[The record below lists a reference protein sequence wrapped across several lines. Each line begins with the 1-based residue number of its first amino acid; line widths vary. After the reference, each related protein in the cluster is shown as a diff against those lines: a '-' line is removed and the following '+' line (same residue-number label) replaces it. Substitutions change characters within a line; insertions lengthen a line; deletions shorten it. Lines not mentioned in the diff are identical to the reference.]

1 MSLRYTLQYK
11 TNNQQQRRT
20 AMTTE
25 TIRTE
30 IIRQF
35 EDLRFLLSEGI
46 RTGEL
51 QPMQTIA
58 MLEQLNQ
65 AQWLIEQGMKQA
77 VTQ

>member
-1 MSLRYTLQYK
+1 MGSNARSIGR
-11 TNNQQQRRT
+11 QQRGRNK
-20 AMTTE
+20 MTTE

-51 QPMQTIA
+51 APMQTIA

>member
-1 MSLRYTLQYK
+1 
-11 TNNQQQRRT
+11 
-20 AMTTE
+20 MTTE

-35 EDLRFLLSEGI
+35 EDLRFLMSEGI

-51 QPMQTIA
+51 APMQTIA

-77 VTQ
+77 VAQ

>member
-1 MSLRYTLQYK
+1 
-11 TNNQQQRRT
+11 
-20 AMTTE
+20 MTTE

-30 IIRQF
+30 IVRQF

-46 RTGEL
+46 RTAEL

>member
-1 MSLRYTLQYK
+1 
-11 TNNQQQRRT
+11 
-20 AMTTE
+20 MTTE

-35 EDLRFLLSEGI
+35 EDLRFLLSDGI

-51 QPMQTIA
+51 APMQTIA
-58 MLEQLNQ
+58 MLEQLTQ
-65 AQWLIEQGMKQA
+65 AQWLIEQGIKQA

>member
-1 MSLRYTLQYK
+1 
-11 TNNQQQRRT
+11 
-20 AMTTE
+20 MTTE
-25 TIRTE
+25 TLKAE
-30 IIRQF
+30 IVRQF

-51 QPMQTIA
+51 QPLTTIA

-77 VTQ
+77 VAQ

>member
-1 MSLRYTLQYK
+1 
-11 TNNQQQRRT
+11 
-20 AMTTE
+20 MTTE
-25 TIRTE
+25 TIRAE

-35 EDLRFLLSEGI
+35 EDLRFLLSDGI

-51 QPMQTIA
+51 APMQTIA

-65 AQWLIEQGMKQA
+65 AQWLIEQGIKQA

>member
-1 MSLRYTLQYK
+1 LSGQAVQTGS
-11 TNNQQQRRT
+11 NQQQGRT

-25 TIRTE
+25 TLKAE
-30 IIRQF
+30 IVRQF

-51 QPMQTIA
+51 QPLTTIA

-77 VTQ
+77 VAQ